1 MNKPV
6 VIVKKAV
13 KTVSKPSKSAPAA
26 KKAVPAKAPV
36 EVVKK
41 SKTVLVKPEPV
52 IKPEPVVKTEGEAKP
67 TKAPKEGSK
76 MALATDIYLK
86 MISSARKDVIAE
98 FVDKAKLTSAGAS
111 TYYEILRKK
120 HSKKYE

>member
-13 KTVSKPSKSAPAA
+13 KTVSKPSKAAPAA
-26 KKAVPAKAPV
+26 KKAVLEKAPV

-41 SKTVLVKPEPV
+41 SKTVLIKPDLV
-52 IKPEPVVKTEGEAKP
+52 IKAEEPAKAV
-67 TKAPKEGSK
+67 KAPKDGSK
-76 MALATDIYLK
+76 MAIATDIYLR

>member
-13 KTVSKPSKSAPAA
+13 KTVSKPSKAAPAA
-26 KKAVPAKAPV
+26 KKAVLEKAPV

-41 SKTVLVKPEPV
+41 SKTVLIKPDLV
-52 IKPEPVVKTEGEAKP
+52 IKAEEPA
-67 TKAPKEGSK
+67 KAPKDGSK
-76 MALATDIYLK
+76 MAIATDIYLK

-111 TYYEILRKK
+111 TYFEILRKK
-120 HSKKYE
+120 HGKKYE